1 LQKGPFSSQI
11 RNMLNSF
18 KDSLHKVTDLTIL
31 FASIFTF
38 LAFITPKEIATGPL
52 ERSKEVV
59 SFNQLQLRD
68 VLEAFSDNQDTIDSI
83 QVTINQLNARILGL
97 DPEQDIEV
105 LQELT
110 REIDLASSNLNR
122 VNLRSNELQQSI
134 SELEASINAE
144 LTKIDNF
151 ESQQNDNKSI
161 AWIQPVRN
169 NVESLANAAGMDGI
183 LAGFAALIFCLVCKR
198 RKDWFKKIFRIFFK

>member
-1 LQKGPFSSQI
+1 
-11 RNMLNSF
+11 MLNSF
-18 KDSLHKVTDLTIL
+18 KDSLIKVTDLTIL

-59 SFNQLQLRD
+59 TYNQSQLKD
-68 VLEAFSDNQDTIDSI
+68 LVVESAQNQNTMDSI
-83 QVTINQLNARILGL
+83 RTSINQFNARIPGL
-97 DPEQDIEV
+97 DPELDID
-105 LQELT
+105 ELEELA
-110 REIDLASSNLNR
+110 REIDSATTNLER
-122 VNLRSNELQQSI
+122 SNLRSNELQQTI

-144 LTKIDNF
+144 LIKIDNF
-151 ESQQNDNKSI
+151 ESQLNDNKSI

-169 NVESLANAAGMDGI
+169 NVESFANAAGMDGI

-198 RKDWFKKIFRIFFK
+198 RKDWFKQIFRIFFK